1 MGLALV
7 DMLTAITIPVL
18 LLLCVHAVDGAE
30 KRSDTQTVSGSVVLK
45 EGTDALI
52 ECNVTGVRSDVRWY
66 GPGGH
71 LLVEVPGG
79 KWLIEETGELNITAV
94 SFEDRGGYTCV
105 TEGGN
110 YSVTIRVA
118 YTHSGLGVY
127 YVGVCLA
134 AFSMTMVLNM
144 ALLGMVRSHLKKT
157 ERAIND
163 FFRTEGA
170 EKLQKALEIAR
181 HIPIVTSAKT
191 LELAKVT
198 QYKTKEF
205 ARHMEELAR
214 SVPLPPL
221 LLNCRAGGE
230 EAGGGEPAQ
239 SGREVRDDG
248 AAAAGLMAGGER
260 GSEEDRADVSVHSA

>member
-1 MGLALV
+1 MAYRRNRA
-7 DMLTAITIPVL
+7 TQFNFIIPVFL
-18 LLLCVHAVDGAE
+18 
-30 KRSDTQTVSGSVVLK
+30 SPQSGS
-45 EGTDALI
+45 G
-52 ECNVTGVRSDVRWY
+52 
-66 GPGGH
+66 
-71 LLVEVPGG
+71 LLGG
-79 KWLIEETGELNITAV
+79 KWLIQEMGQLNITAV
-94 SFEDRGGYTCV
+94 SFEDRGRYTCV

-110 YSVTIRVA
+110 YSVTVRVA

-134 AFSMTMVLNM
+134 AFSMTMVLNV
-144 ALLGMVRSHLKKT
+144 ALLSMVRSHLRKT

-163 FFRTEGA
+163 FFRTDGA

-221 LLNCRAGGE
+221 LLNCRAGAEGV
-230 EAGGGEPAQ
+230 GGGEPA
-239 SGREVRDDG
+239 EARDDGG
-248 AAAAGLMAGGER
+248 AAAAGLMAGDER
-260 GSEEDRADVSVHSA
+260 ASEGARTDASVRTA

>member
-1 MGLALV
+1 MATV
-7 DMLTAITIPVL
+7 TNIPML
-18 LLLCVHAVDGAE
+18 LLLLLLRVCVVDGAAE
-30 KRSDTQTVSGSVVLK
+30 NRSEAAPARVVLK
-45 EGTDALI
+45 EGTDARL
-52 ECNVTGVRSDVRWY
+52 ECNVTGVGGNVTWY
-66 GPGGH
+66 GPGGR
-71 LLVEVPGG
+71 LPVEDPGG
-79 KWLIEETGELNITAV
+79 KWLVEERGGLNISVV
-94 SFEDRGGYTCV
+94 SFEDRGRYTCV
-105 TEGGN
+105 WEDGGN
-110 YSVTIRVA
+110 YSVTVRVA

-134 AFSMTMVLNM
+134 TFSVTMVLNV

-157 ERAIND
+157 ERAVNE

-181 HIPIVTSAKT
+181 RIPIITSAKT

-221 LLNCRAGGE
+221 LHNCRAAADEVGNAEPPDGSRE
-230 EAGGGEPAQ
+230 AAGG
-239 SGREVRDDG
+239 DG
-248 AAAAGLMAGGER
+248 APAGLLAGAGDGESHVAR
-260 GSEEDRADVSVHSA
+260 LEVLIHSP

>member
-1 MGLALV
+1 MATV
-7 DMLTAITIPVL
+7 TNIPMLL
-18 LLLCVHAVDGAE
+18 LLLCVCVCAVDGAAAE
-30 KRSDTQTVSGSVVLK
+30 NRSEAAPARVVLK
-45 EGTDALI
+45 EGTDARI
-52 ECNVTGVRSDVRWY
+52 ECNVTGLGGNVTWY
-66 GPGGH
+66 GPGGR
-71 LLVEVPGG
+71 LPVEDPGG
-79 KWLIEETGELNITAV
+79 KWLVEESGGLNISVV
-94 SFEDRGGYTCV
+94 SFEDRGRYTCV
-105 TEGGN
+105 WEDGGN
-110 YSVTIRVA
+110 YSVTVRVA

-134 AFSMTMVLNM
+134 TFSVTMVLNV

-157 ERAIND
+157 ERAVNE

-181 HIPIVTSAKT
+181 RIPIITSAKT

-221 LLNCRAGGE
+221 LLNCRAGADQVGNGE
-230 EAGGGEPAQ
+230 PPDSSREAAGGGGDGAPAGLLAGGGESHVA
-239 SGREVRDDG
+239 RLEV
-248 AAAAGLMAGGER
+248 LI
-260 GSEEDRADVSVHSA
+260 HSP